1 MKILFLILA
10 IFLFS
15 CSDIQD
21 LAAQEVEK
29 KTIDKLKLEI
39 VSFVENAICSED
51 NNCNFVGLGSKPCGG
66 HWEFIVYSSSI
77 DTVKLLS
84 MVEDYNQMEKG
95 FNQKWEILSD
105 CSFLAPPDSVIC
117 DDGKCKAVFSN

>member
-1 MKILFLILA
+1 MKFLFLILP

-29 KTIDKLKLEI
+29 KAIDKLKSEI
-39 VSFVENAICSED
+39 ITLAESSVCSED

-66 HWEFIVYSSSI
+66 HWQYLVYSNSI
-77 DTVKLLS
+77 DAIKLLAK
-84 MVEDYNQMEKG
+84 VEDCNRLEKE
-95 FNQKWEILSD
+95 FNQKWDILSD
-105 CSFLAPPDSVIC
+105 CSFVVPPDSVIC
-117 DDGKCKAVFSN
+117 EDGKCKAVYSY